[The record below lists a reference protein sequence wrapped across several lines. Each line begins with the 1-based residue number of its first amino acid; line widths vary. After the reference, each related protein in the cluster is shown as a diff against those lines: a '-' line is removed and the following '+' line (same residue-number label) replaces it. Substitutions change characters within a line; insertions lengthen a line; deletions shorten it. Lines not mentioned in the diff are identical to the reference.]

1 MTLFSQRMGIR
12 PLSKDIQRESID
24 TDLRNKL
31 WSAIKLCFFDN
42 YSTPHRYSRL
52 DADSE
57 TVVRVM
63 QRIWLLFLS
72 QPLDTLPEIH
82 SDGSKSAYEFIRTR
96 FFESKWWEAY
106 DLIEFLM
113 KELPEDWRA
122 NFVEITNRFL
132 EMENA
137 AYRIVGLEVV
147 EITDKNEIDAI
158 ESALEVKHQSCRTH
172 LARALELLSDRKQPD
187 FRNSIKE
194 SISSVESALQL
205 ILGQPKGTLGDC
217 LRKIKGKIEIHP
229 ALEQAFSKLY
239 GFTSDEGGIR
249 HALSEES
256 NNPSYA
262 DAKFM
267 LVSCAAFVSYLFTKC
282 AEVGL
287 GVGE

>member
-1 MTLFSQRMGIR
+1 MTLFSQRMGIN
-12 PLSKDIQRESID
+12 PLSKAIQRESID
-24 TDLRNKL
+24 LDLRNKL

-42 YSTPHRYSRL
+42 YSIPHRYSGP
-52 DADSE
+52 DQDSQM
-57 TVVRVM
+57 VIGVM
-63 QRIWLLFLS
+63 QKLWLFVLK

-82 SDGSKSAYEFIRTR
+82 SAVSKSAYEIVRKR
-96 FFESKWWEAY
+96 FFEYEWWEAY
-106 DLIEFLM
+106 DLIEFLI
-113 KELPEDWRA
+113 KNLPQDWGTEFA
-122 NFVEITNRFL
+122 SLTNGFL

-137 AYRIVGLEVV
+137 AYRIVGAEVV
-147 EITDKNEIDAI
+147 EITDKHEIDAI
-158 ESALEVKHQSCRTH
+158 ESALEVKIQSCRTH

-194 SISSVESALQL
+194 SISSVEGTVQL
-205 ILGQPKGTLGDC
+205 ILGQSKGTLGDC
-217 LRKIKGKIEIHP
+217 LRKVKGKIELHP

-239 GFTSDEGGIR
+239 GYTSDKGGIR

-267 LVSCAAFVSYLFTKC
+267 LVSCAAFVNYLLTKS

-287 GVGE
+287 KFGK